1 MVVPFPGGEGG
12 VMSRCAVCGQPV
24 SEGANAFWDNTRMK
38 NLFRHDKCEQKNYK
52 KKSDMEAMS
61 DQERRDWV
69 KIKS

>member
-1 MVVPFPGGEGG
+1 MVVSFSRSEG
-12 VMSRCAVCGQPV
+12 VMMSRCAVCGQPV

-61 DQERRDWV
+61 EQARQDWV
-69 KIKS
+69 KKKS